1 MQAGPP
7 LEGPA
12 GRKGGMHGA
21 GALGAE
27 GVWKSTRPHPGA
39 ANSKVKKYENL
50 FQVKKHE
57 NLFQEGIPR
66 APGPLNCLHGGL
78 WVLGLFVED
87 EEEAGAAVPVRF
99 LPRGIEPPSA
109 CLLKDQIVLK
119 SRGPA
124 GCPPGCALP
133 RTLSVSR
140 CLPVREAPQHACS
153 QLQASGLFS
162 RPVNVPPP
170 LVPPAQPSLCPSHW
184 VFSAEAPPLVMA
196 TRDCCRPAPRGL
208 TVLGGSRP
216 PGLGPGEGRGAQ
228 DRGREMSRKP
238 LLTWTVSRERNGP
251 PPRPPQTH
259 PPSFHSSVLENTRWP
274 GAALVSK
281 HPLPLEQRE

>member
-12 GRKGGMHGA
+12 GRKGGECTGPVL
-21 GALGAE
+21 LGPK
-27 GVWKSTRPHPGA
+27 GPWKSTRPHLGA

-50 FQVKKHE
+50 FQVKKYE

-66 APGPLNCLHGGL
+66 APGLLNCLHGGL

-87 EEEAGAAVPVRF
+87 EEEAGAAFPVRF
-99 LPRGIEPPSA
+99 LPRGMEPPSA

-140 CLPVREAPQHACS
+140 CLPVRE
-153 QLQASGLFS
+153 
-162 RPVNVPPP
+162 PP
-170 LVPPAQPSLCPSHW
+170 
-184 VFSAEAPPLVMA
+184 
-196 TRDCCRPAPRGL
+196 
-208 TVLGGSRP
+208 
-216 PGLGPGEGRGAQ
+216 
-228 DRGREMSRKP
+228 
-238 LLTWTVSRERNGP
+238 
-251 PPRPPQTH
+251 
-259 PPSFHSSVLENTRWP
+259 
-274 GAALVSK
+274 
-281 HPLPLEQRE
+281 